1 MIPSFEGKQVTLV
14 GRVLQ
19 STNNQTVLEASD
31 HQQVRVMGNQPF
43 ASQACVEVNGWVQ
56 KDGSIAET
64 GRTLLNDNFNFDTY
78 EELLRLMQNPEVKS
92 LFA

>member
-1 MIPSFEGKQVTLV
+1 LTAG
-14 GRVLQ
+14 
-19 STNNQTVLEASD
+19 D
-31 HQQVRVMGNQPF
+31 
-43 ASQACVEVNGWVQ
+43 
-56 KDGSIAET
+56 SIAET